1 MLSFDPVN
9 FICMI
14 INILIL
20 YFIARKFLFGR
31 VDAIIRKRQ
40 DELNAA
46 YSAADK
52 VTKEA
57 QDSRHEYNMQLAEFE
72 KERSEK
78 MDAAVNEAES
88 KKTAIIDGANAEAED
103 ILKNAREEADRIRSV
118 AKLEHD
124 KQVEELVFDVAARLA
139 GQAITEEANSELYD
153 RFLSQ
158 ATGSGKTGKE

>member
-20 YFIARKFLFGR
+20 YFIAKKFLFGK
-31 VDAIIRKRQ
+31 VDEIIKKRQ
-40 DELNAA
+40 EEVNSA

-78 MDAAVNEAES
+78 MDEAVKEAEAR
-88 KKTAIIDGANAEAED
+88 KTAIIDDANAEAGE
-103 ILKNAREEADRIRSV
+103 ILKNARGEAERIKSMAKIDHDR
-118 AKLEHD
+118 
-124 KQVEELVFDVAARLA
+124 QVEELVFDVAARLA

-158 ATGSGKTGKE
+158 ATGSNNTGKE

>member
-20 YFIARKFLFGR
+20 YFLAKKFLFGR
-31 VDAIIRKRQ
+31 VDDIIKKRQ
-40 DELNAA
+40 EEIDTI
-46 YSAADK
+46 YSTADR

-57 QDSRHEYNMQLAEFE
+57 QDSRREYQMQLAEFE

-78 MDAAVNEAES
+78 MDEAIKEAEAR
-88 KKTAIIDGANAEAED
+88 KTAIVERSNAEAEE
-103 ILKNAREEADRIRSV
+103 ILTEARSEASRIRSM
-118 AKLEHD
+118 AEIDRD
-124 KQVEELVFDVAARLA
+124 KQVEELVFDVASRLA

-153 RFLSQ
+153 KFLSQ
-158 ATGSGKTGKE
+158 ATGAGSGKE

>member
-20 YFIARKFLFGR
+20 YFLAKKFLFGR
-31 VDAIIRKRQ
+31 VDEIIKKRQ
-40 DELNAA
+40 EEIDTI
-46 YSAADK
+46 YSTADR

-57 QDSRHEYNMQLAEFE
+57 QDSRREYQMQLAEFE

-78 MDAAVNEAES
+78 MDEAIKEAEAR
-88 KKTAIIDGANAEAED
+88 KTAIVERSNAEAEE
-103 ILKNAREEADRIRSV
+103 ILTEARSEASRIRSM
-118 AKLEHD
+118 AEIDRD
-124 KQVEELVFDVAARLA
+124 KQVEELVFDVASRLA

-153 RFLSQ
+153 KFLSQ
-158 ATGSGKTGKE
+158 ATGAGSGKE

>member
-20 YFIARKFLFGR
+20 YFIAKKFLFGR
-31 VDAIIRKRQ
+31 VDAVIKKRQ
-40 DELNAA
+40 EELDTA
-46 YSAADK
+46 YNAADK

-57 QDSRHEYNMQLAEFE
+57 QDTKHEYQMQLAEFE

-78 MDAAVNEAES
+78 MDEAVKEAEAKS
-88 KKTAIIDGANAEAED
+88 NAIIDDANAEAAS
-103 ILKNAREEADRIRSV
+103 ILSNAKNEADRIRSM
-118 AKLEHD
+118 AEIDHD

-139 GQAITEEANSELYD
+139 GQAISEEANSELYD

-158 ATGSGKTGKE
+158 ATGSNTTGKE

>member
-20 YFIARKFLFGR
+20 CLIAKKFLFGR
-31 VDAIIRKRQ
+31 VDAIIKKRQ
-40 DELNAA
+40 EEVDTL
-46 YSAADK
+46 YSTADK

-57 QDSRHEYNMQLAEFE
+57 QDSRREYQMQLAEFE
-72 KERSEK
+72 KERGEK
-78 MDAAVNEAES
+78 MDKAVTEAEAR
-88 KKTAIIDGANAEAED
+88 KTSIIEDANSEAED
-103 ILKNAREEADRIRSV
+103 ILNNARNEADRIRNI
-118 AKLEHD
+118 AELDHD
-124 KQVEELVFDVAARLA
+124 RQVEELVFDVATRLA

-158 ATGSGKTGKE
+158 ATGSNTTGKK

>member
-20 YFIARKFLFGR
+20 YFLAKKFLFGR
-31 VDAIIRKRQ
+31 VDEIIKKRQ
-40 DELNAA
+40 EEIDTI
-46 YSAADK
+46 YSTADR

-57 QDSRHEYNMQLAEFE
+57 QDSRREYQMQLAEFE

-78 MDAAVNEAES
+78 MDEAIKEAEAR
-88 KKTAIIDGANAEAED
+88 KTAIVERSNAEAEE
-103 ILKNAREEADRIRSV
+103 ILTEARSEASRIRSM
-118 AKLEHD
+118 AEIDRD
-124 KQVEELVFDVAARLA
+124 KQVEELVFDVASRLA

-153 RFLSQ
+153 KFLSQ
-158 ATGSGKTGKE
+158 ATGAGSGKER

>member
-20 YFIARKFLFGR
+20 YFIAKKFLFGR
-31 VDAIIRKRQ
+31 VDAIIKKRQ
-40 DELNAA
+40 EEVDTL
-46 YSAADK
+46 YSTADR

-57 QDSRHEYNMQLAEFE
+57 QDSRREYQMQLAEFE
-72 KERSEK
+72 KERSGK
-78 MDAAVNEAES
+78 MDEAIKEADAR
-88 KKTAIIDGANAEAED
+88 KNAIIDSANAEADE
-103 ILKNAREEADRIRSV
+103 ILGDARSEASRIRSM
-118 AKLEHD
+118 AGIDRD

-139 GQAITEEANSELYD
+139 GQAISEEANSELYD

-158 ATGSGKTGKE
+158 ATGSNTGKE